1 MVYLVVSIAK
11 VADNAPFGTVTV
23 AGTDTTV
30 GSSRLRVTVVSTTAA
45 FASFTVPVAL
55 LPLITVAG
63 AMVTLATAV
72 GVTRRVVVTG
82 TPFAVI
88 VTDFAT
94 PTAVVDAVNAVAVL
108 PRATTWLS
116 HGQPDTLYES

>member
-1 MVYLVVSIAK
+1 MVCLVVLIAK
-11 VADNAPFGTVTV
+11 VADNAPIGT
-23 AGTDTTV
+23 
-30 GSSRLRVTVVSTTAA
+30 VTVVSTTAA
-45 FASFTVPVAL
+45 FASFTVPIAL

-63 AMVTLATAV
+63 TLVTLANAV
-72 GVTRRVVVTG
+72 GVTTRVVVTG
-82 TPFAVI
+82 TPFAVTVI
-88 VTDFAT
+88 VTDFAA

>member
-1 MVYLVVSIAK
+1 MAK
-11 VADNAPFGTVTV
+11 VAVNDPLSTTTL
-23 AGTDTTV
+23 AGTDATAGASTL
-30 GSSRLRVTVVSTTAA
+30 SDTVVSTAAA
-45 FASFTVPVAL
+45 FASLTVPVAP

-72 GVTRRVVVTG
+72 GVTTRVVVSG
-82 TPFAVI
+82 PPFAVTVI
-88 VTDFAT
+88 VTDFAA

-116 HGQPDTLYES
+116 HGQPDTLCES